1 MSLNIISSPSML
13 LQVAL
18 FHSFLWLNNILL
30 CICVTTYLSIP
41 LSMDFPDNI
50 YLTVKAHETGH
61 SMSLMLISERA
72 SITGKGVL
80 NMGINVSA
88 TK

>member
-30 CICVTTYLSIP
+30 CICVTTYLYIP

-61 SMSLMLISERA
+61 SMSLMLISERD